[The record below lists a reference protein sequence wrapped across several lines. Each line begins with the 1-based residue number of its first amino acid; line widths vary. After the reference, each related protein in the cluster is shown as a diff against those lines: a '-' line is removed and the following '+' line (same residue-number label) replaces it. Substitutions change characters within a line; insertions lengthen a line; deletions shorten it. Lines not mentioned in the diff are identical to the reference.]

1 MILVYNFHLQME
13 ALGKNVIIIGDD
25 VSSTVHIDNKGIDT
39 LILGKG
45 PTQGLVDTTWT
56 VEAKYPINFTQS
68 NRRFE
73 VYTIMEATVS
83 YLLML
88 QKYINLRQNIQK

>member
-25 VSSTVHIDNKGIDT
+25 VSSTVHIDNKGIDI

-45 PTQGLVDTTWT
+45 PTQGLVDTAWT

-68 NRRFE
+68 NRRFV

>member
-1 MILVYNFHLQME
+1 ME
-13 ALGKNVIIIGDD
+13 VLGKNVIIIGDD
-25 VSSTVHIDNKGIDT
+25 VSSTVHIDNKGIDI

-45 PTQGLVDTTWT
+45 PTQGLVDTAWT

-68 NRRFE
+68 NRRFV